1 MIHIDLYMLNK
12 TNDKYVV
19 GSVDKRFGSLK
30 KKRKNFQ
37 GFKNVLCWSKLLLKM
52 ENDTKTI
59 VTSSFLHRF

>member
-37 GFKNVLCWSKLLLKM
+37 GFKNVLC
-52 ENDTKTI
+52 
-59 VTSSFLHRF
+59 